1 MIINVT
7 CYHIKCITSFPNLI
21 ISLNRE
27 NYGILF
33 WQNGDRKVDCT
44 SRPFLILNAYM
55 QGGIAYDDNTQY
67 QEAQIRNGSRKLISS
82 QEVIADPFQLDGATK
97 PTVDMTMED
106 LEKHFGHPVKITKK
120 K

>member
-1 MIINVT
+1 MQKYIIAVG
-7 CYHIKCITSFPNLI
+7 SPE
-21 ISLNRE
+21 ISR
-27 NYGILF
+27 
-33 WQNGDRKVDCT
+33 DV
-44 SRPFLILNAYM
+44 
-55 QGGIAYDDNTQY
+55 
-67 QEAQIRNGSRKLISS
+67 QEALFRAGFRWCTDSTIVESTGSPLLVLAKGRLTHSSLSCARTNDIRNGYNLISS

>member
-1 MIINVT
+1 MKKYIIAVGSPEISREVQEALFRAGFHWMVDDQNIRSPSSRFLSLNWCDDVG
-7 CYHIKCITSFPNLI
+7 CITHSN
-21 ISLNRE
+21 SSASE
-27 NYGILF
+27 TAGILKE
-33 WQNGDRKVDCT
+33 GA
-44 SRPFLILNAYM
+44 I
-55 QGGIAYDDNTQY
+55 
-67 QEAQIRNGSRKLISS
+67 LISS

>member
-1 MIINVT
+1 MQKYIIAVG
-7 CYHIKCITSFPNLI
+7 SPE
-21 ISLNRE
+21 ISRE
-27 NYGILF
+27 VQEALF
-33 WQNGDRKVDCT
+33 RAGFIWQNGDRVVDCT